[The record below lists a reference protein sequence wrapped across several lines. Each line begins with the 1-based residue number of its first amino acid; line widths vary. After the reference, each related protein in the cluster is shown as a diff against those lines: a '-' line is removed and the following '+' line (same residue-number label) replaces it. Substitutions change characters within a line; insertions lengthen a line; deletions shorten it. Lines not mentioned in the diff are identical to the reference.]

1 MRLFG
6 GVLKMFSWSRQ
17 CFNHVPFCSV
27 LRRIQVF
34 FRTRPV
40 CNESVDRN
48 KHSGTSYTDMKFN
61 LKIVI
66 NSQKHNKRDIIIKS
80 NKSKF
85 FARERML
92 EAKIKKCIE
101 T

>member
-1 MRLFG
+1 MFQPRPFLQCVTPYS
-6 GVLKMFSWSRQ
+6 GV
-17 CFNHVPFCSV
+17 
-27 LRRIQVF
+27 
-34 FRTRPV
+34 FRTHPV

-61 LKIVI
+61 LKNVI
-66 NSQKHNKRDIIIKS
+66 ISQKHNKRDIIIKS

-85 FARERML
+85 FARELML
-92 EAKIKKCIE
+92 EATIKKSIE